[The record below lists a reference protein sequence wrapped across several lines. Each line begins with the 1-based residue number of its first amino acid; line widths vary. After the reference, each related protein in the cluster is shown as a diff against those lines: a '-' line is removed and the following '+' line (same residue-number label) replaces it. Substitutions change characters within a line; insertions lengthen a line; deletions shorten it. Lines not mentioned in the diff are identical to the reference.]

1 LSRWMIAGFAKM
13 VEIGAVAIA
22 AKQEIRAVRDV

>member
-13 VEIGAVAIA
+13 VEIGTVAIA
-22 AKQEIRAVRDV
+22 AKREIRAVRDV